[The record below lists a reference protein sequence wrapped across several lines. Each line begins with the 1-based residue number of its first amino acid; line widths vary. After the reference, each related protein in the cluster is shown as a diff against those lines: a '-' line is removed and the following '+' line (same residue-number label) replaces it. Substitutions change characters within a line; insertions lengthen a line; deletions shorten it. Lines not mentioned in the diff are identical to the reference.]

1 MFVQF
6 GLLAQAAKEDTNSGL
21 DPKNPVQ
28 PNDYLGEDGGSAIAH
43 GNSEATKDKT
53 AFSKE
58 SETMVKS
65 ESILAKVD
73 KSSVKDDK
81 ILQKEERKED
91 KSLVKDDKS
100 LSLVKDDKS
109 LVKDDKS
116 LVKDE
121 KSLVKDE
128 KSLVKSQES
137 KAPSD
142 KTPPLVR
149 QDKGRGGG
157 AVAKTGRIASMFEK
171 ASSPCPGAVSFVLQR
186 LLLSSLAAPNF
197 SNKPKTSKAGLST
210 GSGPTTKSDKGS
222 EAKTKAAPTA
232 VAKTQVPDVLSD
244 DAMRVLTSISSP
256 GC

>member
-21 DPKNPVQ
+21 DPKNPIQ
-28 PNDYLGEDGGSAIAH
+28 PNNYLGKDGGSAIAH

-73 KSSVKDDK
+73 KSTVKDDK
-81 ILQKEERKED
+81 SLQKEEKKED
-91 KSLVKDDKS
+91 KSLVKE
-100 LSLVKDDKS
+100 DKS

-121 KSLVKDE
+121 KSLVK
-128 KSLVKSQES
+128 SQDS
-137 KAPSD
+137 KATSD
-142 KTPPLVR
+142 KTPPLGR

-171 ASSPCPGAVSFVLQR
+171 ASSPCPGAVSCVLQR

-244 DAMRVLTSISSP
+244 DACLDLHLIARLLRCSSTTHY
-256 GC
+256 

>member
-1 MFVQF
+1 MRSCLYNLV
-6 GLLAQAAKEDTNSGL
+6 LAQAAKEDTNSGL
-21 DPKNPVQ
+21 DPKNSVQ
-28 PNDYLGEDGGSAIAH
+28 PNDFLGNKDGGSAIAH

-73 KSSVKDDK
+73 KSTVKDDK
-81 ILQKEERKED
+81 ILQKEEKKEDKSLVKDEKSLVKDD

-100 LSLVKDDKS
+100 F
-109 LVKDDKS
+109 VKDDKS

-121 KSLVKDE
+121 KSLVK
-128 KSLVKSQES
+128 SQDS
-137 KAPSD
+137 KATSD
-142 KTPPLVR
+142 KTPPLGR

-157 AVAKTGRIASMFEK
+157 TVAKTGRIASMFEK

-186 LLLSSLAAPNF
+186 FLLSSLAAPNF

-232 VAKTQVPDVLSD
+232 VAKTQVSFF
-244 DAMRVLTSISSP
+244 R
-256 GC
+256 

>member
-81 ILQKEERKED
+81 ILQKEEKKE
-91 KSLVKDDKS
+91 
-100 LSLVKDDKS
+100 DKS

-116 LVKDE
+116 LVKDD

-222 EAKTKAAPTA
+222 EAKTKAAPIA

-244 DAMRVLTSISSP
+244 DAMRVLTSISLP

>member
-6 GLLAQAAKEDTNSGL
+6 GLLAQAAKEDTNSDL
-21 DPKNPVQ
+21 DPKNLVQ

-73 KSSVKDDK
+73 KSTVKDDK
-81 ILQKEERKED
+81 ILQKEEKKED
-91 KSLVKDDKS
+91 
-100 LSLVKDDKS
+100 
-109 LVKDDKS
+109 
-116 LVKDE
+116 

-128 KSLVKSQES
+128 KSLVKSQDS
-137 KAPSD
+137 KATSD
-142 KTPPLVR
+142 KTPPLGR

-171 ASSPCPGAVSFVLQR
+171 ASSPCPGAVSFVLQK
-186 LLLSSLAAPNF
+186 LLLSSF
-197 SNKPKTSKAGLST
+197 CSSKLQQQAEDFQGGVVDGQWT
-210 GSGPTTKSDKGS
+210 HY
-222 EAKTKAAPTA
+222 
-232 VAKTQVPDVLSD
+232 QV
-244 DAMRVLTSISSP
+244 
-256 GC
+256 

>member
-28 PNDYLGEDGGSAIAH
+28 PNDYLGKDGGSAIAH

-73 KSSVKDDK
+73 KSTVKDDK
-81 ILQKEERKED
+81 ILQKEEKKE
-91 KSLVKDDKS
+91 
-100 LSLVKDDKS
+100 DKS

-116 LVKDE
+116 LVKD
-121 KSLVKDE
+121 D

-171 ASSPCPGAVSFVLQR
+171 ASSPCPGAVSCVLPR
-186 LLLSSLAAPNF
+186 FLFSSF
-197 SNKPKTSKAGLST
+197 CSSKLQQQAQDLEGGLVDGQWT
-210 GSGPTTKSDKGS
+210 YY
-222 EAKTKAAPTA
+222 E
-232 VAKTQVPDVLSD
+232 V
-244 DAMRVLTSISSP
+244 
-256 GC
+256 

>member
-65 ESILAKVD
+65 ESILVKVD
-73 KSSVKDDK
+73 KCSVKDDK
-81 ILQKEERKED
+81 ILQKEEKKE
-91 KSLVKDDKS
+91 
-100 LSLVKDDKS
+100 DKS

-116 LVKDE
+116 LVKDD

-244 DAMRVLTSISSP
+244 DAMRVLTSISLP

>member
-73 KSSVKDDK
+73 KSTVKDDK
-81 ILQKEERKED
+81 ILQKEEKKED
-91 KSLVKDDKS
+91 K
-100 LSLVKDDKS
+100 SLVKDDKS

-121 KSLVKDE
+121 KSLVK
-128 KSLVKSQES
+128 SQES
-137 KAPSD
+137 KATSD

-171 ASSPCPGAVSFVLQR
+171 ASSPCPGAVSFVVQR

-244 DAMRVLTSISSP
+244 DACLDLHLIARLLRCSSTTH
-256 GC
+256 C

>member
-1 MFVQF
+1 M
-6 GLLAQAAKEDTNSGL
+6 

-73 KSSVKDDK
+73 KST
-81 ILQKEERKED
+81 
-91 KSLVKDDKS
+91 VKDDKS
-100 LSLVKDDKS
+100 LQKEEKKEDKS

-121 KSLVKDE
+121 KSLVK
-128 KSLVKSQES
+128 SQDS
-137 KAPSD
+137 KATSD
-142 KTPPLVR
+142 KTPPLGR

-171 ASSPCPGAVSFVLQR
+171 ASSPCPGAVSCVLQR

-244 DAMRVLTSISSP
+244 DACLDLHLIARLLRCSSTTHY
-256 GC
+256 

>member
-1 MFVQF
+1 MRSCLYNLV
-6 GLLAQAAKEDTNSGL
+6 LAQAAKEDSNSGL

-28 PNDYLGEDGGSAIAH
+28 PNDYLGNEDDGSAIAH

-73 KSSVKDDK
+73 KSTVKDDK
-81 ILQKEERKED
+81 ILQKEEKKED
-91 KSLVKDDKS
+91 KSLVKDDK
-100 LSLVKDDKS
+100 SLVKDDKS

-121 KSLVKDE
+121 KSLVK
-128 KSLVKSQES
+128 SQDS
-137 KAPSD
+137 KATSD
-142 KTPPLVR
+142 KTPPLGR

-186 LLLSSLAAPNF
+186 LLLSSF
-197 SNKPKTSKAGLST
+197 CSSKL
-210 GSGPTTKSDKGS
+210 
-222 EAKTKAAPTA
+222 
-232 VAKTQVPDVLSD
+232 
-244 DAMRVLTSISSP
+244 
-256 GC
+256 

>member
-28 PNDYLGEDGGSAIAH
+28 PNDYLGKDGGSAIAH

-73 KSSVKDDK
+73 KSTVKDDK
-81 ILQKEERKED
+81 ILQKEEKKE
-91 KSLVKDDKS
+91 
-100 LSLVKDDKS
+100 DKS

-116 LVKDE
+116 LVKDD

-232 VAKTQVPDVLSD
+232 VAKTQVPEVLSD
-244 DAMRVLTSISSP
+244 DAVCVLTSISLP

>member
-28 PNDYLGEDGGSAIAH
+28 PNDYLGKDGGSAIAH

-73 KSSVKDDK
+73 KSTVKDDK
-81 ILQKEERKED
+81 ILQKEEK
-91 KSLVKDDKS
+91 
-100 LSLVKDDKS
+100 KDDKS
-109 LVKDDKS
+109 LVKDD
-116 LVKDE
+116 
-121 KSLVKDE
+121 

-171 ASSPCPGAVSFVLQR
+171 ASSPCPGAESFVLQR

-244 DAMRVLTSISSP
+244 DACLDLHLIARLLRCSSTTH
-256 GC
+256 C

>member
-1 MFVQF
+1 MRSCLYNLV
-6 GLLAQAAKEDTNSGL
+6 LAQAAKEDTNSGL
-21 DPKNPVQ
+21 DPKNSVQ
-28 PNDYLGEDGGSAIAH
+28 PNDYLGEGSGSAIAH

-73 KSSVKDDK
+73 KSTVKDDK
-81 ILQKEERKED
+81 ILQKEEKKED
-91 KSLVKDDKS
+91 KSLVKDE
-100 LSLVKDDKS
+100 KS

-121 KSLVKDE
+121 KSLVK
-128 KSLVKSQES
+128 SQDS
-137 KAPSD
+137 KATSD
-142 KTPPLVR
+142 KTPPLGR

-186 LLLSSLAAPNF
+186 FLLSSF
-197 SNKPKTSKAGLST
+197 CSSKL
-210 GSGPTTKSDKGS
+210 
-222 EAKTKAAPTA
+222 
-232 VAKTQVPDVLSD
+232 
-244 DAMRVLTSISSP
+244 
-256 GC
+256 

>member
-81 ILQKEERKED
+81 SLQKEEKKED
-91 KSLVKDDKS
+91 KSLVKDD
-100 LSLVKDDKS
+100 
-109 LVKDDKS
+109 
-116 LVKDE
+116 

-186 LLLSSLAAPNF
+186 LLLSSFVAPNF

-232 VAKTQVPDVLSD
+232 VAKTQVPEVLSD
-244 DAMRVLTSISSP
+244 DACLDLHLIARLLRCSSTTH
-256 GC
+256 C

>member
-73 KSSVKDDK
+73 KSTVKDDK
-81 ILQKEERKED
+81 ILQKEEKKE
-91 KSLVKDDKS
+91 
-100 LSLVKDDKS
+100 DKS

-116 LVKDE
+116 LVKDD

-186 LLLSSLAAPNF
+186 SLLSSLAAPNF

-210 GSGPTTKSDKGS
+210 GSGPTAKSDKGS

-232 VAKTQVPDVLSD
+232 VAKTQVPEVLSD
-244 DAMRVLTSISSP
+244 DACLDLHLIIARLLRCSSTTHY
-256 GC
+256 

>member
-1 MFVQF
+1 MRSCLYNLV
-6 GLLAQAAKEDTNSGL
+6 LAQAAKEDTNSGL

-28 PNDYLGEDGGSAIAH
+28 PNDYLGKDGGSAIAH

-73 KSSVKDDK
+73 KSTVKDDK
-81 ILQKEERKED
+81 ILQKEEKKED
-91 KSLVKDDKS
+91 KSLVKDD
-100 LSLVKDDKS
+100 
-109 LVKDDKS
+109 
-116 LVKDE
+116 

-171 ASSPCPGAVSFVLQR
+171 ASSPCPGAVSCVLQR
-186 LLLSSLAAPNF
+186 LLLSSF
-197 SNKPKTSKAGLST
+197 CS
-210 GSGPTTKSDKGS
+210 
-222 EAKTKAAPTA
+222 AK
-232 VAKTQVPDVLSD
+232 L
-244 DAMRVLTSISSP
+244 
-256 GC
+256 

>member
-1 MFVQF
+1 MRSCLYNLV
-6 GLLAQAAKEDTNSGL
+6 LAQAAKEDTNSGL

-28 PNDYLGEDGGSAIAH
+28 PNDYLGKDGGSAIAH

-65 ESILAKVD
+65 ESILVKVD

-81 ILQKEERKED
+81 ILQKEEKKE
-91 KSLVKDDKS
+91 
-100 LSLVKDDKS
+100 DKS

-116 LVKDE
+116 LVKDD

-186 LLLSSLAAPNF
+186 LLLSSLPAPNF

-244 DAMRVLTSISSP
+244 VS
-256 GC
+256 